1 MALHHY
7 MIDIDRL
14 RGFEEF
20 LRVDIMFLFVLF
32 DGKLEKFIEPS
43 SSADSPPVLLK
54 EDAATGSI

>member
-1 MALHHY
+1 